1 MTPASA
7 AKIQTNLRH
16 GGLRNSWY
24 LSTLPPIPRLP
35 RYKSEVFSGCTKY
48 QYISPSSTTVT
59 VPQQINHQMRSAAVA
74 LFTKLLRLIRTFE
87 TECLSCEVFFSSPCH
102 RVTLTKIQCF
112 GSKPTYDR
120 FVNSSWW
127 LNHPFEKY
135 TRQILGSFPQGSG

>member
-1 MTPASA
+1 MTSASA

-59 VPQQINHQMRSAAVA
+59 STNQSSNAFSSCCLVH
-74 LFTKLLRLIRTFE
+74 KLLRLIRTFE